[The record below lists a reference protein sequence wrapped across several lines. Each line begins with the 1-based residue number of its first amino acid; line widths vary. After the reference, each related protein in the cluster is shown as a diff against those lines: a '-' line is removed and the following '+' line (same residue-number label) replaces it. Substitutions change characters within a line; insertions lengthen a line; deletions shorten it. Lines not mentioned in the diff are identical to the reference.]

1 MPLFQVLCRV
11 DAFVDYCAEVDADS
25 AIEAAAVARNT
36 HRAVEWRRAGGH
48 EFEAARY
55 ITLDADGEEI
65 PETECGD
72 I

>member
-1 MPLFQVLCRV
+1 MPLFKVLCRV
-11 DAFVDYCAEVDADS
+11 DAFVDYCAEVEADS
-25 AIEAAAVARNT
+25 AHEAAAARDT
-36 HRAVEWRRAGGH
+36 HRALEWLRAGER

-55 ITLDADGEEI
+55 ITLDADGDEI